1 VVSQDTNEEKFF
13 EGSMVNQR
21 SELGSDRKIFLFLVA
36 FRWASL
42 LPAFWLV
49 FRGQI
54 YSSGFP
60 PLAVLLVAIGNTV
73 LISLFYRRLNRWL
86 VHNPWLLGIDLLYT
100 TGLLA
105 ISGGTYSP
113 YYLYAL
119 SPLLAGAF
127 FFQLRGAVLISA
139 IDTILYL
146 LALAFA
152 QLSGDLP
159 ADPTQFFTQLA
170 GIWLIPVL
178 FSYPVLLLNRLRDTR
193 DALAAVHKD
202 LEEQNQ
208 DLARAHR
215 QLEILHDLTVLL
227 QAAPDLRTV
236 QDRVLRAVTEELG
249 FAGAAVGLVDPETQ
263 ELGNWQ
269 VYSPGGSVPSAENVK
284 PVPLSVPSLQ
294 PLLQHQSPVPAAGD
308 DFGIGASF
316 SNGLGLPLQLRE
328 HPVGVLF
335 VALPDPSQ
343 PLSAHQQEMLR
354 VVAGQA
360 AVALGTTMVCIDRT
374 RRLAVEQE
382 RNRIARDIHDT
393 IAQSLFG
400 MVFSLDACIDMLP
413 GQSQEVKRELVE
425 LRELAGQ
432 VRNEVRRSIY
442 DLWPAEITLE
452 RFKSDLSAYATQ
464 CCHPHAFR
472 VDFNANGDFEALSP
486 LVRRTLYRISQEALV
501 NAARHGGVD
510 SAKVCLGIEEEQVH
524 LCIQD
529 EGKGFDPQAVLDR
542 DKERDRF
549 GLFGIQGRIR
559 ALGGDSQ
566 IFSLEGQGTI
576 ILVSL
581 PSSPGIPL
589 GS

>member
-1 VVSQDTNEEKFF
+1 
-13 EGSMVNQR
+13 
-21 SELGSDRKIFLFLVA
+21 
-36 FRWASL
+36 
-42 LPAFWLV
+42 
-49 FRGQI
+49 
-54 YSSGFP
+54 
-60 PLAVLLVAIGNTV
+60 
-73 LISLFYRRLNRWL
+73 
-86 VHNPWLLGIDLLYT
+86 
-100 TGLLA
+100 
-105 ISGGTYSP
+105 
-113 YYLYAL
+113 
-119 SPLLAGAF
+119 
-127 FFQLRGAVLISA
+127 
-139 IDTILYL
+139 
-146 LALAFA
+146 
-152 QLSGDLP
+152 
-159 ADPTQFFTQLA
+159 
-170 GIWLIPVL
+170 
-178 FSYPVLLLNRLRDTR
+178 
-193 DALAAVHKD
+193 
-202 LEEQNQ
+202 
-208 DLARAHR
+208 
-215 QLEILHDLTVLL
+215 
-227 QAAPDLRTV
+227 
-236 QDRVLRAVTEELG
+236 
-249 FAGAAVGLVDPETQ
+249 
-263 ELGNWQ
+263 
-269 VYSPGGSVPSAENVK
+269 
-284 PVPLSVPSLQ
+284 
-294 PLLQHQSPVPAAGD
+294 
-308 DFGIGASF
+308 
-316 SNGLGLPLQLRE
+316 
-328 HPVGVLF
+328 
-335 VALPDPSQ
+335 
-343 PLSAHQQEMLR
+343 
-354 VVAGQA
+354 
-360 AVALGTTMVCIDRT
+360 
-374 RRLAVEQE
+374 
-382 RNRIARDIHDT
+382 
-393 IAQSLFG
+393 

-529 EGKGFDPQAVLDR
+529 EGNGFDPQAVLDR